1 MFRRGEFR
9 FSGRLWMLAAL
20 TVGIAFGMGLFTF
33 VYARG
38 YSYLGHDSAVC
49 NNCHAMNA
57 QYAGWL
63 KGSHR
68 TAAQCAD
75 CHTPF
80 NPAGKYAI
88 KAWDGFWHSYYF
100 TTNTYPDH
108 IQITDLSLRVA
119 EGQCRACHQAVT
131 EQITHGSGETS
142 CIRCHAT
149 VGHQ

>member
-1 MFRRGEFR
+1 MV
-9 FSGRLWMLAAL
+9 AAIVAGVAL
-20 TVGIAFGMGLFTF
+20 GMGLFTF

-38 YSYLGHDSAVC
+38 YAYLGHDAEAC
-49 NNCHAMNA
+49 NNCHAMN
-57 QYAGWL
+57 QYYSGWL

-68 TAAQCAD
+68 QAAQCAD

-100 TTNTYPDH
+100 TTNTYPDN
-108 IQITDLSLRVA
+108 IEITRLSLRVT
-119 EGQCRACHQAVT
+119 EGQCRACHQAIT
-131 EQITHGSGETS
+131 EQITHGDEETS

-149 VGHQ
+149 AGHQ